1 MVKFSGKYSIHSAHM
16 GLLDGPRFRY
26 TTRSWS
32 MPLIDNFT
40 VSWTK
45 RRRRYFYPT
54 VIIKNEGAKKRSH
67 HVEGIFL

>member
-16 GLLDGPRFRY
+16 GLLDGPRFRS

-40 VSWTK
+40 VSW
-45 RRRRYFYPT
+45 
-54 VIIKNEGAKKRSH
+54 AKGGEDMFIQR
-67 HVEGIFL
+67 